1 MNFLSTVVKP
11 TWDANSD
18 IAGGFSS
25 FIEGLAGVP
34 ATVRHL
40 TALNAKHGHVTL
52 KTDVVFVW
60 AVDLCVVFEPT
71 DRHGLRAG
79 DSALNLHQFTLH
91 VLNVLWGLFGEH
103 WRVFTLWK
111 QEKTV
116 MWAEEVWFFF
126 HTKKQPQSE
135 LECPRWGVC
144 GPGWN
149 TFDSD
154 IRGTRVLPHVIRGMA
169 KIFPSVGFIC
179 LQNGQVGRVFHT
191 ADLIIA
197 PSANI
202 FMVFGP
208 CDFYRGRAGHV
219 TL

>member
-126 HTKKQPQSE
+126 TQRNNLKASLSARGEVCVAQVEIPLTVISE
-135 LECPRWGVC
+135 EQESFPMSLEAWQKYFPVSALSAFRMVRWGVFSTQ
-144 GPGWN
+144 P
-149 TFDSD
+149 
-154 IRGTRVLPHVIRGMA
+154 IL
-169 KIFPSVGFIC
+169 
-179 LQNGQVGRVFHT
+179 
-191 ADLIIA
+191 
-197 PSANI
+197 
-202 FMVFGP
+202 
-208 CDFYRGRAGHV
+208 
-219 TL
+219 